1 MTDAPGSE
9 RRPRGENPD
18 ARPIIRCTPEIHTMR
33 DAAIAAIA
41 AGPCEIY
48 QRGAELTRIVR
59 ATGADRPVVRGPAD
73 PEDPWR
79 NCRRPGS
86 PFVRALELATIKP
99 ILSASARWE
108 RWNPKAEEWRHSKP
122 DNDAAAALL
131 REGSWAGVRWLEGII
146 EAPALRPDGTIIES
160 EGYDDRTG
168 YVLVPGDSFV
178 PVADLPTR
186 GDAQRALA
194 ELLHPLLDFPHVG
207 EPDARGACGPARSAW
222 LAALLTL
229 LARPA
234 IEGSIPAWVF
244 DASTRGSGKS
254 LQADALTI
262 IATGRAAS
270 RMNWPN
276 EDDELEKILGSFALG
291 GDPLICFDN
300 IVRSFGGGPLD
311 RCLTAVDTVQLRVLG
326 RSQVPTLPWRAIVM
340 ATGNNV
346 ELKGDTSRRALIV
359 RLESL
364 DEHPEDRTSF
374 RIPGGA
380 AALRAWCVQHR
391 PRLVRAAL
399 TILRAWFVAGR
410 PREGTRTWG
419 SFEGWAAIIPPALVW
434 AGAAD
439 PLDARP
445 TVSGIEDLD
454 KAALRVVID
463 SWPRLEALVEGSPGT
478 PPSGRGITLRKAL
491 DQLYRDHAARLK
503 ADAPPDGFDDL
514 REALEEMVPPK
525 GSPVPCT
532 RKIGI
537 AFRDHRLRVIDGRRL
552 EPVKSDKGAG
562 QGSARWRVV
571 SI

>member
-1 MTDAPGSE
+1 MNDAA
-9 RRPRGENPD
+9 PD
-18 ARPIIRCTPEIHTMR
+18 SAARPALGDDRPVIRCTPEIHIMR
-33 DAAIAAIA
+33 DAAIRALA

-59 ATGADRPVVRGPAD
+59 ATGAERPVVRGPAD

-79 NCRRPGS
+79 NRRRPGS
-86 PFVRALELATIKP
+86 PFVRALELATLKP
-99 ILSASARWE
+99 VLSASARWE
-108 RWNPKAEEWRHSKP
+108 RFNPKTEEWRHSKP

-146 EAPALRPDGTIIES
+146 EAPALRPDGTIIEA

-168 YVLVPGDSFV
+168 YVLVPGDAFV
-178 PVADLPTR
+178 PVADRPTR
-186 GDAQRALA
+186 ADAQRALA

-207 EPDARGACGPARSAW
+207 EPDARGAACGPARSAW
-222 LAALLTL
+222 IAALLTL

-346 ELKGDTSRRALIV
+346 ELKGDTSRRALVV

-364 DEHPEDRTSF
+364 DEHPEDRTAF

-380 AALRAWCVQHR
+380 AALRAWCVEHR

-410 PREGTRTWG
+410 PREGARTWG
-419 SFEGWAAIIPPALVW
+419 SFEGWAAIIPPALTW

-445 TVSGIEDLD
+445 TVAGLEDLD

-463 SWPRLEALVEGSPGT
+463 SWPRLEALIEGAPGA

-491 DQLYRDHAARLK
+491 DQLYRDQVARAK
-503 ADAPPDGFDDL
+503 ADLPPDGFDDL

-525 GSPVPCT
+525 GSPVPDT
-532 RKIGI
+532 RKIGL

-552 EPVKSDKGAG
+552 EPVQGDKGAG

-571 SI
+571 AI